1 FWSLWIYG
9 PEWPSV
15 SSLAL
20 GACGLALIGFASFAT
35 LSHFKKTLAP
45 PEQVVAP
52 TKIDQ
57 EQPDLLNDFV
67 RFLAAPSPKQFPQQ
81 TTSPVITSPPAQA
94 RAAQA
99 HVPLAAQLKGAPS
112 ARVRERSRFST
123 DEVDTETLHEPAD
136 LDYVE
141 FPVPGPDNSQFIM
154 RLPKT
159 IRMRYGQPSQEHFI
173 RNVSH

>member
-1 FWSLWIYG
+1 M
-9 PEWPSV
+9 
-15 SSLAL
+15 
-20 GACGLALIGFASFAT
+20 
-35 LSHFKKTLAP
+35 
-45 PEQVVAP
+45 
-52 TKIDQ
+52 
-57 EQPDLLNDFV
+57 
-67 RFLAAPSPKQFPQQ
+67 
-81 TTSPVITSPPAQA
+81 ITSSPAEA

-99 HVPLAAQLKGAPS
+99 RGPLATEIKGAPS

-123 DEVDTETLHEPAD
+123 DEAYTEGLHEPAD

-141 FPVPGPDNSQFIM
+141 FPVPGQDNSQFIM